1 MIQLLF
7 TVIFVEA
14 VVVILLLFSTPL
26 RRLLLSAL
34 NQVKRGRGPIIVKT
48 ISGTIL
54 VVLLSSVY
62 NSVMIKRRGK
72 SDEAADLS
80 PTDQVLFAKHLLES
94 SLMGFIL
101 FLTLIIDRLHYY
113 IRELSLRRKTM
124 ELDTRKKNNAIEE
137 DAKAREQQVETFKEL
152 IRQLEVE
159 LEDKIKEAHA
169 SEANVEALRKQSEG
183 LLSEYDRLLA
193 ENQELR
199 DQLRAADQIHSH
211 SATKKDP

>member
-14 VVVILLLFSTPL
+14 VVVMLLLFSTPL

-48 ISGTIL
+48 ISGTIFA
-54 VVLLSSVY
+54 VLFSSVY

-124 ELDTRKKNNAIEE
+124 ELDTRKRNSAIEE

-152 IRQLEVE
+152 IRQLEIE

-183 LLSEYDRLLA
+183 LLGEYDRLLA

-199 DQLRAADQIHSH
+199 DRLRAADQMYSH

>member
-1 MIQLLF
+1 M
-7 TVIFVEA
+7 VM
-14 VVVILLLFSTPL
+14 LLLFSTPL

-48 ISGTIL
+48 ISGTIFA
-54 VVLLSSVY
+54 VLFSSVY

-124 ELDTRKKNNAIEE
+124 ELDTRKRNSAIEE

-152 IRQLEVE
+152 IRQLEIE

-183 LLSEYDRLLA
+183 LLGEYDRLLA

-199 DQLRAADQIHSH
+199 DRLRAADQMYSH

>member
-14 VVVILLLFSTPL
+14 VVVMLLLFSTPL

-48 ISGTIL
+48 ISGTIFA
-54 VVLLSSVY
+54 VLFSSVY

-124 ELDTRKKNNAIEE
+124 ELDTRKRNSAIEE

-152 IRQLEVE
+152 IRQLEIE

-183 LLSEYDRLLA
+183 LLGEYDRLLA

-199 DQLRAADQIHSH
+199 NRLRAADQMYSH

>member
-1 MIQLLF
+1 M
-7 TVIFVEA
+7 VM
-14 VVVILLLFSTPL
+14 LLLFSTPL

-48 ISGTIL
+48 ISGTIFA
-54 VVLLSSVY
+54 VLFSSVY

-94 SLMGFIL
+94 SLMGFVL

-124 ELDTRKKNNAIEE
+124 ELDTRKRNSAIEE

-152 IRQLEVE
+152 IRQLEIE

-183 LLSEYDRLLA
+183 LLGEYDRLLA

-199 DQLRAADQIHSH
+199 DRLRAADQMYSH

>member
-14 VVVILLLFSTPL
+14 VVVMLLLFSTPL

-48 ISGTIL
+48 ISGTIFA
-54 VVLLSSVY
+54 VLLSSVY
-62 NSVMIKRRGK
+62 NSIMIKRRGK

-124 ELDTRKKNNAIEE
+124 ELDTRKKNSAIEE

-152 IRQLEVE
+152 IRQLEIE

-199 DQLRAADQIHSH
+199 DQLRAADQMYSH

>member
-14 VVVILLLFSTPL
+14 VVVMLLLFSTPL

-48 ISGTIL
+48 ISGTIFA
-54 VVLLSSVY
+54 VLFSSVY

-94 SLMGFIL
+94 SLMGFVL

-124 ELDTRKKNNAIEE
+124 ELDTRKRNSAIEE

-152 IRQLEVE
+152 IRQLEIE

-183 LLSEYDRLLA
+183 LLGEYDRLLA

-199 DQLRAADQIHSH
+199 DRLRAADQMYSH